1 MATTTLVRDGRKLH
15 GDGNGNGG
23 NGSGVHEQLGDK
35 APLTEDDSMLVL
47 QEIMRLVDASKEGRL
62 SERGKATIFNG
73 VHREMV
79 QGVNEMLDAILLPIG
94 EGNRVLAQISSGKI
108 DELITQTYQGDHE
121 KMKVA
126 VNNVAVV
133 VQALEKEMGRLT
145 EASKEGQLTE
155 RGKPEQFHGAYAEIV
170 RGVNTMLDAILLPIG
185 EGNRILAQVSNGK
198 IDELISQTY
207 KGDHEKM
214 KQAIN
219 SVAQV
224 LQGLQKELARLIE
237 ASKEGQLSD
246 RGKPE
251 QFQGAYAEI
260 VRGVNTMLDA
270 ILLPIGEGNRILAQ
284 VSNGKIDELI
294 AATYKGDHE
303 KMKQAIN
310 NVAQVLQN
318 LHKELARLTEAS
330 NAGKLSERGKPEQF
344 KGAYAEIVSGVNAI
358 LDAVIGPL
366 NVSAKYVEQIS
377 KGDNPPPITETYHGD
392 FNLIKNNLNTLVAA
406 MNEITTAAEEI
417 SNGNLTV
424 DIRERSPQDKLMQ
437 ALGAMVS
444 GLTRTVSD
452 IRGIAGEV
460 AAASQSISTASIQV
474 SKGAS
479 AQAAAAEEASSSMEE
494 MVSNIKQNADNAQ
507 QTDKIANKS
516 AKDAQESGKSVLE
529 AVSAMKEIAN
539 KISIIEEI
547 ARQTNLL
554 ALNAAI
560 EAARAGEHGKGFAVV
575 AAEVRKLAERSQKA
589 AAEINQLSSTTLRV
603 SEKSGEMLDKLVPDI
618 QRTAELVQEISAAS
632 KEQDTGAEQIN
643 KALQQLEKV
652 IQQNASASEEMA
664 STTEELTG
672 QSDQLVSALG
682 FFHTGDE
689 GGSGRKGAGS
699 KAARPA
705 QGASSHAVRPTG
717 HASQGARSAVGGVN
731 LRLKD
736 KHDELDG
743 EFERY

>member
-1 MATTTLVRDGRKLH
+1 MSNALVSESRKSQ
-15 GDGNGNGG
+15 GAGNGNGG
-23 NGSGVHEQLGDK
+23 NGHGDRDRARVK
-35 APLTEDDSMLVL
+35 TQPSEDDSMLVL
-47 QEIMRLVDASKEGRL
+47 DEIMRLVDASKDGQL
-62 SERGKATIFNG
+62 NERAKATLFNG
-73 VHREMV
+73 VHREML

-108 DELITQTYQGDHE
+108 DELITQNYKGDHE

-133 VQALEKEMGRLT
+133 VQ
-145 EASKEGQLTE
+145 
-155 RGKPEQFHGAYAEIV
+155 
-170 RGVNTMLDAILLPIG
+170 
-185 EGNRILAQVSNGK
+185 
-198 IDELISQTY
+198 
-207 KGDHEKM
+207 
-214 KQAIN
+214 
-219 SVAQV
+219 
-224 LQGLQKELARLIE
+224 GLQKELARLVE
-237 ASKEGQLSD
+237 ASREGQLSD

-260 VRGVNTMLDA
+260 VRGINVMLDA
-270 ILLPIGEGNRILAQ
+270 ILLPIGEGNRILGQ

-303 KMKQAIN
+303 KMKVAIN
-310 NVAQVLQN
+310 SVALVLQD

-330 NAGKLSERGKPEQF
+330 NAGKLTERGHHDQF
-344 KGAYAEIVSGVNAI
+344 RGAYAEIVRGVNAI

-366 NVSAKYVEQIS
+366 NVSAKYVDLIS
-377 KGDNPPPITETYHGD
+377 KGDIPAQITDTYYGE
-392 FNLIKNNLNTLVAA
+392 FNNIKNNLNTLIAA
-406 MNEITTAAEEI
+406 MNDITAAAEEVA
-417 SNGNLTV
+417 NGNLTV
-424 DIRERSPQDKLMQ
+424 ELHERSAQDKLMQ
-437 ALGAMVS
+437 ALASMVS

-589 AAEINQLSSTTLRV
+589 AAEINQLSANTLKV

-618 QRTAELVQEISAAS
+618 QRTAELVQEITAAS

-643 KALQQLEKV
+643 KALQQLEQV

-689 GGSGRKGAGS
+689 NGASARRGA
-699 KAARPA
+699 KAAKPGPA
-705 QGASSHAVRPTG
+705 PPQRAVKPVGHSAASGVKSGAK
-717 HASQGARSAVGGVN
+717 GGVS

-736 KHDELDG
+736 KHDDLDG